1 MDSTKLV
8 CLLIIFIL
16 PFFIFAQT
24 WKSTIDLNLTVDD
37 ADRIDLYT
45 NKNGNHIIVQTSSQL
60 KYYLYSYAGSQI
72 RSVTID
78 NSISENPRLSCV
90 TGYLDTVYVLWKEGS
105 YIYGKRTTNAGQNW
119 TNLNNISMSES
130 YCNGL
135 EVWAEHKFL
144 HVAWSESEE
153 AVYFPY
159 ETYYRPIN
167 HKSTFWGTRKQVTD
181 YPDEAGGFPSVTT
194 SPNRIHTAYTDIA
207 DYNPMGEWGSAKN
220 RDRYYTTWQ
229 DPTLILN
236 DAGRSYVVATSSKLH
251 TFYYDSWYEM
261 GQFGYD
267 LYHMN
272 RNFDSIGWG
281 TPTLIQDYYADPA
294 DKPVDMAV
302 STSDH
307 LHIAYGGKY
316 YKEWDSS
323 WSSPYEFTS
332 QYFVDTFNQK
342 ISANSNDIYIIWI
355 EYNYPDYRIK
365 LRQRDYAP
373 LAPQNLYVNFS
384 VGDHPTVH
392 WNANREADLKGYHV
406 YRAIPQIS
414 ENKRLTTNPITAT
427 YYVDY
432 DYLEG
437 ETYQAYYSAKAVDQ
451 YDNLSSSSNSYGVW
465 VMPTKRGQLSHT
477 GKLYPTQFELRQNYP
492 NPFNPT
498 TTISFDLP
506 EDANVMVDIFDVAG
520 RKIRTL
526 INEPKEAG
534 THQVMWDG
542 QDDHGNSVASGVY
555 VYRIQAG
562 DFVQSKKLLFMK

>member
-1 MDSTKLV
+1 MYTTKSV
-8 CLLIIFIL
+8 CLLIIFFL
-16 PFFIFAQT
+16 PLFIFAQT
-24 WKSTIDLNLTVDD
+24 WKSTIDLNLIVDD

-45 NKNGNHIIVQTSSQL
+45 NKDGNHIIVQTSSQL
-60 KYYLYSYAGSQI
+60 KYYLYSYAGYQI

-105 YIYGKRTTNAGQNW
+105 YIYGKKTTNAGQNW
-119 TNLNNISMSES
+119 TNLNNISMDES
-130 YCNGL
+130 FSNGL
-135 EVWAEHKFL
+135 ELWAEHKLL
-144 HVAWSESEE
+144 HIVWSESEE

-167 HKSTFWGTRKQVTD
+167 HKSTFWGTQKQVTD
-181 YPDEAGGFPSVTT
+181 LSGEEGGFPSVTT
-194 SPNRIHTAYTDIA
+194 SPNRIHTSYTNIA

-229 DPTLILN
+229 DPILILN

-272 RNFDSIGWG
+272 RNFDSISWG

-302 STSDH
+302 STNDH

-323 WSSPYEFTS
+323 WSSTFEYTS
-332 QYFVDTFNQK
+332 QYFAYTFNQK

-355 EYNYPDYRIK
+355 EYDSPNYRIR

-373 LAPQNLYVNFS
+373 LAPQNLYVEYGF
-384 VGDHPTVH
+384 GDHPTVH
-392 WNANREADLKGYHV
+392 WDANTEADLKGYHV
-406 YRAIPQIS
+406 YRAIPRIS
-414 ENKRLTTNPITAT
+414 ENKRLTTTPITAT

-432 DYLEG
+432 EYVEG
-437 ETYQAYYSAKAVDQ
+437 ESYPAYYSAKAVDQ
-451 YDNLSSSSNSYGVW
+451 YDNLSPSSNSYGVW
-465 VMPTKRGQLSHT
+465 VMPTKQGQLSQT
-477 GKLYPTQFELRQNYP
+477 GTLYPARFELGQNFP
-492 NPFNPT
+492 NPFNPST
-498 TTISFDLP
+498 SIVFGLP
-506 EDANVMVDIFDVAG
+506 EDDWVEINIYSVTGQRIIQLVNGQLEKGFHTVTWNGKDGNGNLVSSGIYIYELLADGKRLVDKMF
-520 RKIRTL
+520 L
-526 INEPKEAG
+526 
-534 THQVMWDG
+534 
-542 QDDHGNSVASGVY
+542 
-555 VYRIQAG
+555 
-562 DFVQSKKLLFMK
+562 MK